1 MTTLNQWQ
9 HYARVRDWATA
20 RDWILSG
27 RNKINRPLYDSN
39 ASVAFVDPTDTNSDI
54 VINWRYAHINA
65 DYYTVNDYLVKY
77 HKDDRTATISPSAGM
92 YPSCRRIM
100 KRYANLVDIRWV
112 GKEGRFIIKQP
123 DDPLITAKGLRT
135 CSCCNGCGKQIYTCS
150 NGIGFIQN
158 ARNRNNHQI
167 GIDCKHFEQ
176 DDLRYWRDHIT
187 STTCTKCSGSGK
199 TIPLNRYKSFKWD
212 GMSKLKIN
220 ITTSKLIL
228 EERYLDVHSA

>member
-1 MTTLNQWQ
+1 MSTLNQWQ

-20 RDWILSG
+20 RDWILGG

-54 VINWRYAHINA
+54 VINWRYAHINPN
-65 DYYTVNDYLVKY
+65 YYTVHDYIVKY

-123 DDPLITAKGLRT
+123 DDPLITTKGLRI
-135 CSCCNGCGKQIYTCS
+135 CSCCTGCG
-150 NGIGFIQN
+150 
-158 ARNRNNHQI
+158 
-167 GIDCKHFEQ
+167 
-176 DDLRYWRDHIT
+176 IT
-187 STTCTKCSGSGK
+187 STMIGPFNTEDDAVSFQLHAGDLLSDVESGQEFEIHELY
-199 TIPLNRYKSFKWD
+199 TPQDWAFQNLD
-212 GMSKLKIN
+212 EEVA
-220 ITTSKLIL
+220 TTTAI
-228 EERYLDVHSA
+228 

>member
-1 MTTLNQWQ
+1 MEPLNHWH
-9 HYARVRDWATA
+9 HYARVRDWASA

-27 RNKINRPLYDSN
+27 RSKIHRPLYDSN
-39 ASVAFVDPTDTNSDI
+39 ASVAFVDPTNTNSDI
-54 VINWRYAHINA
+54 VINWRYAHINPN
-65 DYYTVNDYLVKY
+65 YYTVNDYLVKY
-77 HKDDRTATISPSAGM
+77 HKDERTATISPSAGM

-123 DDPLITAKGLRT
+123 DDPLITTKGLRT
-135 CSCCNGCGKQIYTCS
+135 CSCCTGCGKQIYTCS
-150 NGIGFIQN
+150 NGIGYIHD
-158 ARNRNNHQI
+158 ARNRNYSQM
-167 GIDCKHFEQ
+167 GIDCEHFEQ

-212 GMSKLKIN
+212 GMSNLKIN

-228 EERYLDVHSA
+228 EERYTDVHSA